1 MGSKANK
8 ERVIL
13 LGAVGGVIDHV
24 LIVRTHTPRSM
35 YYFPGG
41 AVEDGE
47 SFVEAASRELYEE
60 LGILINPINLEQVS
74 PRFVSKYIDM
84 EPEHRREYNEKYYY
98 VVVDM
103 LSAVPTNTDKEGEIA
118 HFMWANINKAMV
130 LLYPRYALMLD
141 DLLGKSRA
149 NLLL

>member
-1 MGSKANK
+1 
-8 ERVIL
+8 
-13 LGAVGGVIDHV
+13 
-24 LIVRTHTPRSM
+24 M

-47 SFVEAASRELYEE
+47 SFVEAASRELHEE
-60 LGILINPINLEQVS
+60 LGIIINPINLEQVS
-74 PRFVSKYIDM
+74 PRFVSKYIDT

-103 LSAVPTNTDKEGEIA
+103 LSTVPTNNDKEGEIA
-118 HFMWANINKAMV
+118 HFMWASINRAMV
-130 LLYPRYALMLD
+130 MLYPRYALMLD
-141 DLLGKSRA
+141 DVLGKFRA

>member
-8 ERVIL
+8 ARVIV
-13 LGAVGGVIDHV
+13 LGAIGGVIGHV
-24 LIVRTHTPRSM
+24 LMIKTHTPNSM

-41 AVEDGE
+41 AVEEGE
-47 SFVEAASRELYEE
+47 SFIEAASRELHEE
-60 LGILINPINLEQVS
+60 LGIFINPANLEQVS
-74 PRFVSKYIDM
+74 PRFVGKYIDM
-84 EPEHRREYNEKYYY
+84 EPEHRRGYNEKYYY

-103 LSAVPTNTDKEGEIA
+103 LRTIPTNTDKEGEVA
-118 HFMWANINKAMV
+118 HFMWADINKAMV

-141 DLLGKSRA
+141 DVLAKFRA